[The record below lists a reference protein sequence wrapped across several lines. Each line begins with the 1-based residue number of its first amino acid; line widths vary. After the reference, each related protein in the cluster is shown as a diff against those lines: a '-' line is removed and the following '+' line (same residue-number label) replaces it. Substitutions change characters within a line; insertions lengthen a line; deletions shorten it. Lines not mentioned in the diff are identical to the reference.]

1 VLYQVELRPSVDR
14 SSRKSGTPEAQYRG
28 GLHARQRRRAGPLL
42 RFPQVTPDNRP
53 VEARR
58 PQALEAGLFLLVAAL
73 PLALFPLSAA
83 AFVDVKLLV
92 LALGTCLIW
101 VSGLPVD
108 RRLAPPAFALEL
120 VFVLGAIL
128 GVDRATSLVGEIR
141 PTALVMLACAMTLVA
156 VAPAIPDSLLGR
168 ARGWLVWSAVVA
180 SLVALTEHLA
190 PTLLDVVAARES
202 FIGGTLGNPVLLAGF
217 LASAIAAALARP
229 DEPSWRTAVIFV
241 ALGSGFAVVGERS
254 AFLLPPV
261 ALLATWWFVRP
272 DRRRL
277 VLAVGAM
284 GRRHRVVDAG
294 SERDRQPIRSR
305 PGRGAVRDL
314 TAERKRFAMWQAQAR
329 AVIDRPIL
337 GWVRGTNGAP
347 SCPPGPRSR

>member
-58 PQALEAGLFLLVAAL
+58 PQALEAGLFPLV
-73 PLALFPLSAA
+73 
-83 AFVDVKLLV
+83 
-92 LALGTCLIW
+92 
-101 VSGLPVD
+101 
-108 RRLAPPAFALEL
+108 
-120 VFVLGAIL
+120 
-128 GVDRATSLVGEIR
+128 
-141 PTALVMLACAMTLVA
+141 
-156 VAPAIPDSLLGR
+156 
-168 ARGWLVWSAVVA
+168 
-180 SLVALTEHLA
+180 
-190 PTLLDVVAARES
+190 
-202 FIGGTLGNPVLLAGF
+202 
-217 LASAIAAALARP
+217 AALARP